1 MKVTPASEEASQ
13 VENWLENQVDPT
25 GVFKKVPYEEMK
37 EALESWLTPEDSAQ
51 EGDIIDD
58 EKEVEEAPKTN
69 YSMNTST
76 QNVKATKL
84 DKFDSLFDED
94 EDDGLPF

>member
-1 MKVTPASEEASQ
+1 MKVTSASEDASQ
-13 VENWLENQVDPT
+13 IELWLENQVNPSE
-25 GVFKKVPYEEMK
+25 VFKKISYEEMK

-69 YSMNTST
+69 YSLNTSV
-76 QNVKATKL
+76 QNVKQNKL
-84 DKFDSLFDED
+84 DKFDSLFDG